1 MATIPQEHKRL
12 TRSRSDRIL
21 GGVCA
26 GLARYFDT
34 DPLLIRLVF
43 VIITLAQGAGILLY
57 VLLWVLMPEEG
68 VEAPPGGSQVIK
80 TGIEGV
86 KQDVARVAE
95 QVRAN
100 TPSAR
105 RQGAWL
111 GVLLV
116 GIGAYL
122 LAINMGA
129 FWWWDWKIGGP
140 VLLML
145 AGLFLLL
152 RRLRSG
158 DQAGK
163 PGG

>member
-1 MATIPQEHKRL
+1 MAIIPQEHRRL

-21 GGVCA
+21 GGVCS
-26 GLARYFDT
+26 GLATHFGT

-43 VIITLAQGAGILLY
+43 VVITLAQGAGVLLYILL
-57 VLLWVLMPEEG
+57 WILMPDEG
-68 VEAPPGGSQVIK
+68 VEAPPAGGQVIR

-95 QVRAN
+95 QVRTNAPN
-100 TPSAR
+100 AH

-122 LAINMGA
+122 LAVNSGA
-129 FWWWDWKIGGP
+129 FWWWDWRIGGP
-140 VLLML
+140 VVLML

-152 RRLRSG
+152 RRLR
-158 DQAGK
+158 
-163 PGG
+163 

>member
-1 MATIPQEHKRL
+1 MASIPQEHKRL
-12 TRSRSDRIL
+12 MRSRSDRIL

-26 GLARYFDT
+26 GLASYFGT

-43 VIITLAQGAGILLY
+43 VVITLAQGAGILLY
-57 VLLWVLMPEEG
+57 ILLWVLMPEEG
-68 VEAPPGGSQVIK
+68 VEAPSGGQVIR

-86 KQDVARVAE
+86 RQDVARVAD
-95 QVRAN
+95 QVRTNAPN
-100 TPSAR
+100 AH

-122 LAINMGA
+122 LAVNSGA
-129 FWWWDWKIGGP
+129 FWWWDWRIGGP
-140 VLLML
+140 VVLML

-152 RRLRSG
+152 RRLR
-158 DQAGK
+158 
-163 PGG
+163 

>member
-12 TRSRSDRIL
+12 TRSSSERIL

-43 VIITLAQGAGILLY
+43 VMITLAHGAGILLY

-68 VEAPPGGSQVIK
+68 VEAPPTGSQVIK
-80 TGIEGV
+80 SGIEGV

-95 QVRAN
+95 QVRASA
-100 TPSAR
+100 PSAR

-122 LAINMGA
+122 LAINMGV
-129 FWWWDWKIGGP
+129 FWWW
-140 VLLML
+140 
-145 AGLFLLL
+145 
-152 RRLRSG
+152 
-158 DQAGK
+158 
-163 PGG
+163 